1 MDKMKT
7 SLFTPLSLV
16 LVFLGILPASWGA
29 SAEPNSLPNGVV
41 ATINS
46 EVITLNEV
54 REQTHREE
62 EDLKAQQQAG
72 KISDD
77 DKKKVINQRRKTVL
91 DSLVET
97 RLIIQY
103 YKKMGY
109 NFPAYC
115 FDREE
120 KQRVRDSYGG
130 DRQALVKTLEGQGKT
145 MADWKKK
152 IREDFIVQQMR
163 QINAKRFITISPHM
177 IEAYYQSAVTSTNR
191 EFRQPDQV
199 KLRMIYLA
207 PKSSLDVEATAKE
220 VLAQVESGVDFA
232 VLAKKYSDYN
242 RAGGGLWTEQ
252 GGWAEREGLK
262 GELAEVAF
270 ALRPGQSSGI
280 LSLPSA
286 KGPPAYYLL
295 QVEEVKKATIIPLS
309 SIRREIES
317 TLEAAEN
324 EKVQK
329 DWIDRLKRDAY
340 IRRPFF

>member
-1 MDKMKT
+1 MKMN
-7 SLFTPLSLV
+7 LFTPLILV
-16 LVFLGILPASWGA
+16 LVFLGILPASWGQ
-29 SAEPNSLPNGVV
+29 NSLPNGVV

-46 EVITLNEV
+46 EVITLGDV
-54 REQTHREE
+54 KAQTQREE
-62 EDLKAQQQAG
+62 DDLKAQQQAG

-77 DKKKVINQRRKTVL
+77 DKKKMILQRRKTVL
-91 DSLVET
+91 DSLIET
-97 RLIIQY
+97 RLIIQE

-120 KQRVRDSYGG
+120 RQKVRDFFGG
-130 DRQALVKTLEGQGKT
+130 DRQALVKTLEEQGTT

-152 IREDFIVQQMR
+152 IREGFIVQQMR

-207 PKSSLDVEATAKE
+207 PQGTFDVEATAKE
-220 VLAQVESGVDFA
+220 VLSQVESGVDFA

-242 RAGGGLWTEQ
+242 RVGGGLWMDQ
-252 GGWAEREGLK
+252 GGWVEREGLK
-262 GELAEVAF
+262 REIAEVAF
-270 ALRPGQSSGI
+270 GLRPGQSSGI
-280 LSLPSA
+280 LSLPSTQ
-286 KGPPAYYLL
+286 GPPAYYLL
-295 QVEEVKKATIIPLS
+295 NVEEVKKATVIPLS

-317 TLEAAEN
+317 TLEAAES

-329 DWIDRLKRDAY
+329 EWIDRMKRDAY
-340 IRRPFF
+340 IWRPFF